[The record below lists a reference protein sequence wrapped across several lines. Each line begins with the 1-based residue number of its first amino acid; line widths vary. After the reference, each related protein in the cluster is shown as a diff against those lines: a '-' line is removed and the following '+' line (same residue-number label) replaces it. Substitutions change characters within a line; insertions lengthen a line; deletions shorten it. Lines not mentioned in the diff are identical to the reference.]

1 MMQAPEPREAAGVL
15 ASITVFKND
24 QANTPEDYRCSRK
37 HLTQAPEVLVAN
49 SLGSESRESESD

>member
-24 QANTPEDYRCSRK
+24 SL
-37 HLTQAPEVLVAN
+37 LTSEKKLLLVPPIGPILKNLISPKLSTAFVME
-49 SLGSESRESESD
+49 GDP